1 MNAVALI
8 GAGYAGLACAVELA
22 RQGIRTTVF
31 ERSRTLGGR
40 ARVLRKDGWTVD
52 NGQHVLIGAY
62 TELARMLR
70 MTGVSPRQLERLPL
84 TLHIPGQMHLRAAAL
99 PAPLHLLAMLAT
111 ARGLNW
117 RERFALAAL
126 LRRLKRERF
135 RLPATMTVT
144 ELLADCRQPAKLRN
158 LVWEPL
164 CVAALNTPAHM
175 ASAHIFA
182 NVLRDSLAAQSAT
195 ASELLIPR
203 VDLSEL
209 FPVPAA
215 RYLATHD
222 GEIRT
227 GNAITAIIPAPE
239 GAGFR
244 LAGDPA
250 ERLWPHVVIAVA
262 PHHAAPLLAT
272 TGEACA
278 PLAAQIAALPAEPIT
293 TVYLALG
300 EGFTLP
306 CPMIGLTGGPA
317 QWAFDRGQCG
327 GPEGLIAMV
336 SSARRNDDSDGGNGD
351 DDSDGNDHADA
362 TNHESLIAAARTQ
375 LERALGRPPP
385 EAQWTQV
392 VVEKR
397 ATFACRPGLERPAI
411 ETPLPGLWLAGDYI
425 ESDYPATLE
434 AAVRAGTRC
443 ARGIKAGVAG
453 FAEFV

>member
-1 MNAVALI
+1 MNTVALI

-22 RQGIRTTVF
+22 RQGIKTTVF

-40 ARVLRKDGWTVD
+40 ARALRKDGWTVD

-62 TELARMLR
+62 TELTRLLR
-70 MTGVSPRQLERLPL
+70 MTGVSPRQLQHLPL
-84 TLHIPGQMHLRAAAL
+84 TLHVPGQIHLRAAAL
-99 PAPLHLLAMLAT
+99 PAPLHLAVGLAT

-126 LRRLKRERF
+126 LRHLKRERF

-175 ASAHIFA
+175 ASAQIFA
-182 NVLRDSLAAQSAT
+182 NILRDSLAAPTAA

-215 RYLATHD
+215 RYLAIHD
-222 GEIRT
+222 GEICV
-227 GNAITAIIPAPE
+227 GNAITAIIPEPE

-244 LAGDPA
+244 LTGDPA
-250 ERLWPHVVIAVA
+250 GRLWPHVVIAVA

-272 TGEACA
+272 AGEACA
-278 PLAAQIAALPAEPIT
+278 PLAARIAALPAEPVT
-293 TVYLALG
+293 TVYFALG

-336 SSARRNDDSDGGNGD
+336 SSAHRSDDSD
-351 DDSDGNDHADA
+351 SGNDDGDA
-362 TNHESLIAAARTQ
+362 TNHDTLIAATRTQ
-375 LERALGRPPP
+375 LERALGCRPP

-443 ARGIKAGVAG
+443 ARGIEAG
-453 FAEFV
+453 FV